1 MQIEVITFTTI
12 CMSFL
17 YYLSNYSIQDYF

>member
-1 MQIEVITFTTI
+1 MQIVVITFATI

-17 YYLSNYSIQDYF
+17 YYLCNYSIQDYF